1 MAATVTEAAP
11 DVLRG
16 GSRQMLIGADW
27 VDAASGETFDTLNP
41 ATEEVLAKVPFGG
54 TEDVDRA
61 VRAARAAFADDSPWR
76 QMSPSERGRILH
88 RVGDLIYEHGEE
100 LAILDSLDNGKPVAM
115 ARIIDVPASADM
127 FHYMSGWPTKI
138 EGNTIPWSNQP
149 PDRLLAF
156 TLREPVGVVAQIIPW
171 NFPLIMAA
179 TKLAPA
185 LACGCTIILKP
196 AEQTPLSALRL
207 GELCLEAGIPEG
219 VVNIVTGDGT
229 AGAAL
234 AAHPDVDKVA
244 FTGSTEVGR
253 LIVKAAAGNLKK
265 VTLELGGKSP
275 NIVFADADLERA
287 IPGSA
292 MAIFF
297 NAGEVCAAGSRLYV
311 EQPIFDEFV
320 SGLSEEAKKIKLGS
334 GLEPDTTMGPLVS
347 SEQLE
352 RVTGYIES
360 GISDGANVAIGGAR
374 VGEKG
379 YFVEPTILTATSP
392 TMKVESEEIF
402 GPVVAAIPFSD
413 PAELAST
420 ANGTTYGLAAGV
432 FTNDVRK
439 AYTTARRLRAGTVW
453 INTWH
458 MLNSAVPFGGYKQS
472 GWGREMGHDA
482 LEGYLET
489 KSVITDLS

>member
-1 MAATVTEAAP
+1 
-11 DVLRG
+11 
-16 GSRQMLIGADW
+16 
-27 VDAASGETFDTLNP
+27 LN
-41 ATEEVLAKVPFGG
+41 
-54 TEDVDRA
+54 
-61 VRAARAAFADDSPWR
+61 
-76 QMSPSERGRILH
+76 LH
-88 RVGDLIYEHGEE
+88 
-100 LAILDSLDNGKPVAM
+100 
-115 ARIIDVPASADM
+115 
-127 FHYMSGWPTKI
+127 
-138 EGNTIPWSNQP
+138 
-149 PDRLLAF
+149 
-156 TLREPVGVVAQIIPW
+156 
-171 NFPLIMAA
+171 
-179 TKLAPA
+179 
-185 LACGCTIILKP
+185 C
-196 AEQTPLSALRL
+196 
-207 GELCLEAGIPEG
+207 
-219 VVNIVTGDGT
+219 
-229 AGAAL
+229 
-234 AAHPDVDKVA
+234 
-244 FTGSTEVGR
+244 STEVGR

-413 PAELAST
+413 PAELASN